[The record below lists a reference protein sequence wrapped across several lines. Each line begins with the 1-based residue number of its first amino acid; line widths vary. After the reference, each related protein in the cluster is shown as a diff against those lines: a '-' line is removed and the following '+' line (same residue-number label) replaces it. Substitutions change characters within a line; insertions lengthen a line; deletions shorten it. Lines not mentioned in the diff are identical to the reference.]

1 MSRLVPALPV
11 FLLVMACG
19 LVAAFLPLPGFAR
32 VLLILASALIATG
45 CIQTLATQTPA
56 ARTPGGTGATPPSPM
71 SGDRSGEISSQL
83 RHDLRGILAA
93 AMLSADQLTLSTD
106 ENTRTRAGQILDALD
121 RLTERLKTAGK

>member
-1 MSRLVPALPV
+1 
-11 FLLVMACG
+11 MACG

-45 CIQTLATQTPA
+45 CIQTLATQTLATQTPA